1 MFRKM
6 LFVCLVL
13 ILTACQGGP
22 LFHFGPTPTP
32 FPEKF
37 TGVAQVGP
45 YKLVMFCEGKGEP
58 TIILENGLD
67 GASWNAYSL
76 ARFKTISRTCTY
88 LRAGM
93 GGTKIDGPRTTLD
106 QVKDLHSLLTQ
117 VGVPGPYILV
127 GHSTAGSNMV
137 LYTDQY
143 PKDVVG
149 LVCVDCRYP
158 AYSPI
163 FLKKLDS
170 QNPNDTA
177 AINQARSDEKS
188 ITKDIW
194 KQIKEHLDILTSD
207 QQVLK
212 VTSLGDRPFIVL
224 IAGATGD
231 YIDDKE
237 VRQLLEEAWMEGSQ
251 MLSKLS
257 TRGQIEIVPDVNHDT
272 ILTNDKVDA
281 AIQQVYA
288 AVKAG
293 K

>member
-45 YKLVMFCEGKGEP
+45 YKLIMLCEGKGEP

-67 GASWNAYSL
+67 GFSWDTYSL
-76 ARFKTISRTCTY
+76 ARFKTISRTCRY
-88 LRAGM
+88 ARAGVM
-93 GGTKIDGPRTTLD
+93 GEKIDGPRTTLD

-117 VGVPGPYILV
+117 TGVPGPYILV
-127 GHSTAGSNMV
+127 GHSIAGSNMV

-177 AINQARSDEKS
+177 AINQARSDEN
-188 ITKDIW
+188 ITEDIW
-194 KQIKEHLDILTSD
+194 KKIREHLDIITSD

-224 IAGATGD
+224 IAANTGD
-231 YIDDKE
+231 YLADKQ
-237 VRQLLEEAWMEGSQ
+237 VRQLLEEACMEGSQ

-257 TRGQIEIVPDVNHDT
+257 SRGQIEVVPDVNHDS
-272 ILTNDKVDA
+272 ICHDKKVDEA
-281 AIQQVYA
+281 VQQVYA